1 MIESYKLLPGICSFE
16 IVQILMT
23 WLLEISH
30 QTPTISSLSRFFFHH
45 YNIKISPLL
54 IIQGKL
60 MIFFRALEFYNL
72 FLFDNLVGKLFMKL
86 LKLLYILKYS
96 TIVPS
101 YVELC
106 CFLKTM
112 LC

>member
-1 MIESYKLLPGICSFE
+1 MI
-16 IVQILMT
+16 
-23 WLLEISH
+23 WLLERSH
-30 QTPTISSLSRFFFHH
+30 QTPSISSLSRFFFHH

-60 MIFFRALEFYNL
+60 VIFFRALDIYNL

-96 TIVPS
+96 TIVVPS